1 MWLNIHAYV
10 WRVIASYG
18 FRFVLKN
25 KYMTG
30 HVEARL
36 IRTNKVNLRKKLACV
51 TKRRICMRTEFCTR
65 SIKDVLFWRRGKIG
79 YVVQYA
85 RLVDMAIRNLEADG
99 ASVEEPVNLFPEGS
113 E

>member
-18 FRFVLKN
+18 FRLVLKN

-36 IRTNKVNLRKKLACV
+36 IGIKK
-51 TKRRICMRTEFCTR
+51 
-65 SIKDVLFWRRGKIG
+65 D
-79 YVVQYA
+79 
-85 RLVDMAIRNLEADG
+85 N
-99 ASVEEPVNLFPEGS
+99 
-113 E
+113 